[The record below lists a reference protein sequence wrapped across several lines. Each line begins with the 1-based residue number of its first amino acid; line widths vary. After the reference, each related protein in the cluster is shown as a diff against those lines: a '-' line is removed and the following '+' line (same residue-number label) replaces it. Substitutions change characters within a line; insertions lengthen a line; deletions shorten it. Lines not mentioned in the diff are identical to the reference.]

1 MSQQIIISIG
11 REFGSGG
18 HEIGEKLAKKYGFPM
33 YDSSLLKNV
42 SEKHNVELDILRKF
56 DERPKNIF
64 LSRTE
69 KGLSSSPE
77 QNVAELQFNF
87 LRERAALGESFVV
100 VGRCAET
107 ILKEYKGLITIFVN
121 ADEDMK
127 IKRTME
133 SENVSEKRAR
143 FMTRE
148 IDKRRKQY
156 HNSHS
161 DCKWGKAKSYDIT
174 INSSRMGIEGTVD
187 VLAAYID
194 ARRNI
199 IRKESSAG
207 IQ

>member
-18 HEIGEKLAKKYGFPM
+18 HEIGEKLAEKYGLPM
-33 YDSSLLKNV
+33 YDRSLLKNV

-56 DERPKNIF
+56 DEKPRNRF

-77 QNVAELQFNF
+77 HNVAEFQFNF
-87 LRERAALGESFVV
+87 LREKAAEGESFVV

-121 ADEDMK
+121 ADTDMK

-133 SENVSEKRAR
+133 RENVSEKRAR
-143 FMTRE
+143 LMIRE

-156 HNSHS
+156 HNGYS

-174 INSSRMGIEGTVD
+174 INSSRMGIDGTVD
-187 VLAAYID
+187 VLARYID
-194 ARRNI
+194 ARKDAML
-199 IRKESSAG
+199 KEEVG